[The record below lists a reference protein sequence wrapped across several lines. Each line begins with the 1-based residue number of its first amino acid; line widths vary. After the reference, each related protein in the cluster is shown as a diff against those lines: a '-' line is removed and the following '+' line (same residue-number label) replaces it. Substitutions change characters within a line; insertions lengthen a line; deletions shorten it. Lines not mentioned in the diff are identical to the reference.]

1 MSVFPVS
8 EVVPAVLRQAEERR
22 AQQRL
27 AEADRRATALE
38 QYVAAVGGQAEAAEG
53 LGVSVQAVS
62 KALVAARRREAG
74 EPPLA
79 GLMELDL
86 LRCGAQVPSMQ
97 EWRELEPGEQRRAAE
112 RGALVWGA
120 LAFTLGRLQRET
132 YAAAGFIAGVSTG
145 HLDPDDPEDAAERP
159 YLVGDDDL
167 TAAARRDDHASA
179 LTYVFGD
186 LARTLEGR
194 VHDAWR
200 ARDWWQAQA
209 DRFDGLTEDGR
220 N

>member
-8 EVVPAVLRQAEERR
+8 EHVPAVLRHAEERR

-27 AEADRRATALE
+27 AEADRRAAALE
-38 QYVAAVGGQAEAAEG
+38 LYVATVGGQAEAAEG

-62 KALVAARRREAG
+62 KALVASRRRPTG

-86 LRCGAQVPSMQ
+86 LRCGAQVPSVQ

-120 LAFTLGRLQRET
+120 LALTLGRLQRET
-132 YAAAGFIAGVSTG
+132 YTAAEFIAGVRIG

-159 YLVGDDDL
+159 HLVDDEDL
-167 TAAARRDDHASA
+167 AAAERQDDRASA

-186 LARTLEGR
+186 LARTLESR
-194 VHDAWR
+194 VHQAQR
-200 ARDWWQAQA
+200 ARDWWQGQA
-209 DRFDGLTEDGR
+209 DRLDGLTA